1 MKMTFIIL
9 FLFLVVGLRVNA
21 SQIPEDLSIISVE
34 NIEDLQPVITYQRE
48 NTATIYDFVWLEN
61 EETTAIIFAGISGF
75 FYLDLTAD
83 ELSARQLGT
92 YNVYSISINPVSQ
105 IIALADGRMVHLI
118 NPETGEDVA
127 VLTHDFAISAEF
139 SQDGN
144 LLATG
149 DGAGGIKIWDT
160 TDYELIHNLQAE
172 FDHSC
177 SKLKTVN

>member
-48 NTATIYDFVWLEN
+48 NT
-61 EETTAIIFAGISGF
+61 AGISGF